1 MENFYSGP
9 ELKDLSIQVIQESRT
24 KNEVQML
31 EQRFVKIKE
40 ELEQAEA
47 EKNKEV
53 KESDNI
59 KNNFLMKLLFSS
71 KVDKEELE
79 AYVAQERYNVALEEY
94 NTVNTQLQNAKR
106 KLAKLDGCKEK
117 YEKKYEARRTA
128 LLAEKGED
136 ADRILELEKEIDTL
150 AIDCKEAKEALDVC
164 NKAFETAMLMSNRI
178 NDAKYTAK
186 MDGYLKNTPA
196 DLVKLNS
203 EIEAIKLAKELS
215 RLLQRL
221 NREVRDIV
229 YCVEIRKACL
239 DMNSAHWYR
248 MISPI
253 TELSE
258 VEDIKKMSGM
268 ITEMADDISKVR
280 KEIEAYISECKT
292 KLSTKETELKEII
305 VQ

>member
-1 MENFYSGP
+1 MENLYSGP

-31 EQRFVKIKE
+31 EQRIVKLKN
-40 ELEQAEA
+40 ELEQAETEKSKEEKEA
-47 EKNKEV
+47 E
-53 KESDNI
+53 NI
-59 KNNFLMKLLFSS
+59 RNNFFMKLLFSS

-94 NTVNTQLQNAKR
+94 KTVNTQLQNAKR

-117 YEKKYEARRTA
+117 YEKKYAARRTA
-128 LLAEKGED
+128 LLAEKGEN
-136 ADRILELEKEIDTL
+136 ADKILELEKEIDTL
-150 AIDCKEAKEALDVC
+150 TVDCKEAKGALDVC

-229 YCVEIRKACL
+229 CCVEIRKACL

-253 TELSE
+253 TEWSE

-268 ITEMADDISKVR
+268 ITEMANDISRVR
-280 KEIEAYISECKT
+280 KEIEMYIGNCETKKKKSEA
-292 KLSTKETELKEII
+292 ELEQII
-305 VQ
+305 FG

>member
-94 NTVNTQLQNAKR
+94 NTVNTQLQNAKPN
-106 KLAKLDGCKEK
+106 L
-117 YEKKYEARRTA
+117 ARR
-128 LLAEKGED
+128 KP
-136 ADRILELEKEIDTL
+136 
-150 AIDCKEAKEALDVC
+150 
-164 NKAFETAMLMSNRI
+164 S
-178 NDAKYTAK
+178 
-186 MDGYLKNTPA
+186 
-196 DLVKLNS
+196 
-203 EIEAIKLAKELS
+203 
-215 RLLQRL
+215 
-221 NREVRDIV
+221 
-229 YCVEIRKACL
+229 
-239 DMNSAHWYR
+239 
-248 MISPI
+248 
-253 TELSE
+253 
-258 VEDIKKMSGM
+258 
-268 ITEMADDISKVR
+268 
-280 KEIEAYISECKT
+280 
-292 KLSTKETELKEII
+292 
-305 VQ
+305 

>member
-1 MENFYSGP
+1 MENLYSGP

-117 YEKKYEARRTA
+117 YERKYEARRTA
-128 LLAEKGED
+128 LLAEKGEN
-136 ADRILELEKEIDTL
+136 ADKILELEKEIDTL
-150 AIDCKEAKEALDVC
+150 TVDCKEAKEALDVC

-305 VQ
+305 FQ